1 LIAECLGQAW
11 AGKFHA
17 KMKKAKYGREQGDRN
32 LKGGRRMNKMLIA
45 PVTVFGILFT
55 IGLLQTRGARKIQS
69 GLSQEKL
76 QDG

>member
-1 LIAECLGQAW
+1 
-11 AGKFHA
+11 
-17 KMKKAKYGREQGDRN
+17 
-32 LKGGRRMNKMLIA
+32 MNKMLIA